1 MAQTSLHSSLTTH
14 TQSSLNE
21 EKHLQVLVLE
31 IVTLKKQS
39 VSQKNRK
46 LDQLIRCISRS
57 AYLRGK
63 GNYSSNIYPMS
74 PFISIRLYG
83 GDEWRPANKLTE
95 GNPIRKI

>member
-1 MAQTSLHSSLTTH
+1 M
-14 TQSSLNE
+14 NE

-63 GNYSSNIYPMS
+63 GTIPVIFMTNALNRTFY
-74 PFISIRLYG
+74 
-83 GDEWRPANKLTE
+83 WVV
-95 GNPIRKI
+95 